1 MKTAIDPGQILQELE
16 TDVIG
21 QSSILKFVSVAI
33 FKHLRGEP
41 FGNLMLIGNSGTGK
55 TTTMRSIER
64 LYGSRPELERYRAVV
79 ILNANILADE
89 EGNVDTT
96 PMLAR
101 LEERARQILGASAQP
116 AAIAELMQNGTVCVD
131 EIDKISGL
139 VGGRPYVTGINIQQ
153 ALLTLIEGE
162 KLLYPVQGPAG
173 GAATLVEIDTSRML
187 FLCAGAFES
196 LYDQVFR
203 RVTSAKSGIKLPTTT
218 TYEDGKVQIRE
229 HFALVD
235 HFKLDDL
242 FDYGMQPQFL
252 SRFDNAII
260 LQDLSVEVLERIF
273 LDSRDSV
280 WSQSRRFFEG
290 LGVELEIT
298 QEAVHRIAREAFV
311 NRRIGARALKT
322 IYSRIIKPFEFQP
335 HGRPEMSVRDGV
347 PCLVI
352 DKDLV
357 VAQLE
362 GRGLEA

>member
-1 MKTAIDPGQILQELE
+1 MQTDITPRQILDELQA
-16 TDVIG
+16 DVIG
-21 QSSILKFVSVAI
+21 QPNILRFVSVAI

-41 FGNLMLIGNSGTGK
+41 FGNLMMIGNSGTGK

-64 LYGSRPELERYRAVV
+64 LYASRPELERYRAVV
-79 ILNANILADE
+79 ILNANIMADE
-89 EGNVDTT
+89 EGNVDTA
-96 PMLAR
+96 PLLAR
-101 LEERARQILGASAQP
+101 LEERARQILGPQATP
-116 AAIAELMQNGTVCVD
+116 AALAQLMENSTVCLD
-131 EIDKISGL
+131 EIDKISGI

-162 KLLYPVQGPAG
+162 KVLHSIG
-173 GAATLVEIDTSRML
+173 GSSAAAAAVEIDTSRML
-187 FLCAGAFES
+187 FLCAGAFET
-196 LYDQVFR
+196 LYDQVFS

-260 LQDLSVEVLERIF
+260 LEDLTVEVLERIF
-273 LDSRDSV
+273 LESRDSV
-280 WSQSRRFFEG
+280 WSQSKRFFAG

-298 QEAVHRIAREAFV
+298 PDAVHRIAREAFV

-322 IYSRIIKPFEFQP
+322 IYSRIIKPFEFDPYSGTRMQ
-335 HGRPEMSVRDGV
+335 DGSGSRH
-347 PCLVI
+347 LLI
-352 DKDLV
+352 DKQLV
-357 VAQLE
+357 VAELE
-362 GRGLEA
+362 GPKRN